1 MMQYLNM
8 KKIIYISQE
17 KHIKTNCYCSQDIL
31 LLLVLLRSTQKS
43 SISRDQQSCKKI
55 RYFYNFFPLELEST
69 KQFLAAVRKYH
80 VSDTFLKIAVVEKVG
95 ITIMCICPFQE
106 VMVSSSYHFHVLQI
120 LPFLLIIEKNQTC
133 KTIIVIEMIDVLQFF
148 KIKALLNRFE
158 G

>member
-1 MMQYLNM
+1 M
-8 KKIIYISQE
+8 
-17 KHIKTNCYCSQDIL
+17 
-31 LLLVLLRSTQKS
+31 
-43 SISRDQQSCKKI
+43 
-55 RYFYNFFPLELEST
+55 
-69 KQFLAAVRKYH
+69 
-80 VSDTFLKIAVVEKVG
+80 VEKVG

-133 KTIIVIEMIDVLQFF
+133 KTIIDIEMIDVLQFF